1 MKVAL
6 EQYGDIHVLRWDSY
20 HKSLED
26 TLAFWIVISK
36 TEMISKSSLR
46 NSTEFKRET
55 SLCSFHKKKKA
66 RCLGLYLPGFGNGEG
81 SPFLSPLPPPNL
93 GEDEYDVATRFQLSR
108 SNSEEL
114 EMIKASPIPQ
124 KLHWKLGEDKFNDA
138 TGGNLGICKLMG
150 GTTRENRP
158 VNPANYP
165 ANSFHIGVKGFR
177 GTEIC
182 VNWSLLKLPPRE
194 GDRALHGHF

>member
-81 SPFLSPLPPPNL
+81 SPFLSPLPPSNL

-114 EMIKASPIPQ
+114 EMIKASPYVLVFLKSFIGSLA
-124 KLHWKLGEDKFNDA
+124 KI
-138 TGGNLGICKLMG
+138 NLMMRQEAIWGY
-150 GTTRENRP
+150 
-158 VNPANYP
+158 V
-165 ANSFHIGVKGFR
+165 
-177 GTEIC
+177 
-182 VNWSLLKLPPRE
+182 SLWEELPERI
-194 GDRALHGHF
+194 DR